1 MVVTLGEAMLRLSPP
16 RGELLADADLFQVT
30 VGGAE
35 SNVAVALA
43 SLGVPAAWIGGL
55 PAQGLGARV
64 AGELRAC
71 GVDTSRIVWRDEGRV
86 GLYVVEAG
94 VPPRPAAVL
103 YDRAGSAATTLA
115 PADLEGRLDGAT
127 HAVVSGV
134 TAALEPHGAALV
146 GRFLQLAGARG
157 ARRYL
162 DVNHRARLWPADRAG
177 PVLRG
182 LAAQAEVVVCSAAD
196 ARTVLGVD
204 ASDGELPA
212 ALALEVAPQ
221 AELVVVTLGDR
232 GAAAWSAMHGAV
244 EVGGHAVEVV
254 DGLGAGDA
262 LLAGLVWAEIE
273 GRPPA
278 DAVAAG
284 VALAALAC
292 TVRGD
297 HARFAPADVERLLR
311 HDTAKAAR

>member
-1 MVVTLGEAMLRLSPP
+1 VVTLGEAMLRLSPP
-16 RGELLADADLFQVT
+16 RGELLADADLFQAT

-43 SLGVPAAWIGGL
+43 ALGARVAWIGGL
-55 PAQGLGARV
+55 PDNALGARV
-64 AGELRAC
+64 ANELRAC
-71 GVDTSRIVWRDEGRV
+71 GVDTSRIVWREEGRV

-103 YDRAGSAATTLA
+103 YDRAGSAATTVA

-134 TAALEPHGAALV
+134 TAALEPHGAALAQ
-146 GRFLQLAGARG
+146 RFLERAGELG

-162 DVNHRARLWPADRAG
+162 DVNYRSRLWPVERAR
-177 PVLRG
+177 PVLRA
-182 LAAQAEVVVCSAAD
+182 LAAQAEVVVSSAAD
-196 ARTVLGVD
+196 ARTVLGLD
-204 ASDGELPA
+204 APDGELA
-212 ALALEVAPQ
+212 ATLQREAAPQ
-221 AELVVVTLGDR
+221 AELAVVTHGDR
-232 GAAAWSAMHGAV
+232 GASAFSATHGAV
-244 EVGGHAVEVV
+244 AAAGHDVEVV

-262 LLAGLVWAEIE
+262 LLAGLVWSDLQ
-273 GRPPA
+273 GRPPV
-278 DAVAAG
+278 DALAAG

-292 TVRGD
+292 TVRGG

-311 HDTAKAAR
+311 HDRAKAAR

>member
-1 MVVTLGEAMLRLSPP
+1 M
-16 RGELLADADLFQVT
+16 
-30 VGGAE
+30 
-35 SNVAVALA
+35 
-43 SLGVPAAWIGGL
+43 
-55 PAQGLGARV
+55 
-64 AGELRAC
+64 
-71 GVDTSRIVWRDEGRV
+71 
-86 GLYVVEAG
+86 
-94 VPPRPAAVL
+94 L

-115 PADLEGRLDGAT
+115 AADLERRLDGAT

-134 TAALEPHGAALV
+134 TAALEPHGAALAQ
-146 GRFLQLAGARG
+146 RFLEHAGELG

-162 DVNHRARLWPADRAG
+162 DVNYRARLWPVERAA

-196 ARTVLGVD
+196 ARAVLGLD
-204 ASDGELPA
+204 APDGELA
-212 ALALEVAPQ
+212 GALRREVAPR

-232 GAAAWSAMHGAV
+232 GAAAWGPEHGAV
-244 EVGGHAVEVV
+244 EARGHDVEVV

-262 LLAGLVWAEIE
+262 LLAGLVWSEIA

-278 DAVAAG
+278 DALAAG

-297 HARFAPADVERLLR
+297 HARFSPADVERLLR
-311 HDTAKAAR
+311 RDTAKAAR

>member
-1 MVVTLGEAMLRLSPP
+1 MVALGEAMLRLSPP

-43 SLGVPAAWIGGL
+43 SLGVQAAWIGGL

-64 AGELRAC
+64 AAELRAC

-86 GLYVVEAG
+86 GLYVVEPG

-103 YDRAGSAATTLA
+103 YDRAGSAATTVA
-115 PADLEGRLDGAT
+115 PADLDGRLEGIT

-134 TAALEPHGAALV
+134 TAALEPHGADLAR
-146 GRFLQLAGARG
+146 RFLERAGALG

-162 DVNHRARLWPADRAG
+162 DVNHRARLWSAEHAR

-182 LAAQAEVVVCSAAD
+182 LAAQAEVVVCAAAD
-196 ARTVLGVD
+196 ARAVLGVE
-204 ASDGELPA
+204 APDG
-212 ALALEVAPQ
+212 ALAEALRRDVAPQ
-221 AELVVVTLGDR
+221 ADLVVVTLGDR
-232 GAAAWSAMHGAV
+232 GATAWSAAYGAV
-244 EVGGHAVEVV
+244 EAAGHDVEVV

-262 LLAGLVWAEIE
+262 LLAGLVWAESQ

-278 DAVAAG
+278 DALAAG

-311 HDTAKAAR
+311 RETAKAAR